1 MTSDD
6 VARDSGQAMTWHR
19 LQTGAGRILLKVC
32 RLIGCGKVREAKMQV
47 PFVTTVSFADRDGTA
62 IHLQY
67 GVSAGNEREARS
79 ELERRLINQ
88 ELFNYSILEIRR
100 ATSTE
105 AASLDLPAGS
115 IKLLN

>member
-1 MTSDD
+1 MTLSADTD
-6 VARDSGQAMTWHR
+6 RRWPGIAAKPAT
-19 LQTGAGRILLKVC
+19 GRILLKFC
-32 RLIGCGKVREAKMQV
+32 RFDAVQYKKEAKMQV

-62 IHLQY
+62 VHLQY

-105 AASLDLPAGS
+105 AASLDLPAGT

>member
-1 MTSDD
+1 M
-6 VARDSGQAMTWHR
+6 R
-19 LQTGAGRILLKVC
+19 KV
-32 RLIGCGKVREAKMQV
+32 RREAKMQV

-105 AASLDLPAGS
+105 AASLDLPAGT

>member
-1 MTSDD
+1 MCKYEK
-6 VARDSGQAMTWHR
+6 DSENA
-19 LQTGAGRILLKVC
+19 GA
-32 RLIGCGKVREAKMQV
+32 VRNA
-47 PFVTTVSFADRDGTA
+47 PSSFADRDGTA
-62 IHLQY
+62 VHLQY

-105 AASLDLPAGS
+105 AASLDLPAGT
-115 IKLLN
+115 IRLLN

>member
-1 MTSDD
+1 
-6 VARDSGQAMTWHR
+6 
-19 LQTGAGRILLKVC
+19 
-32 RLIGCGKVREAKMQV
+32 MQV

-100 ATSTE
+100 ATSSE
-105 AASLDLPAGS
+105 AASLDLPAGT
-115 IKLLN
+115 IRLLNQSSRHHPRRRMIQQSPAFTGCSAFAEHDKS

>member
-1 MTSDD
+1 LSAETDRRWLGI
-6 VARDSGQAMTWHR
+6 AAKPA
-19 LQTGAGRILLKVC
+19 AGRILLKFC
-32 RLIGCGKVREAKMQV
+32 RLIGSGKVRREAKMQV
-47 PFVTTVSFADRDGTA
+47 PFVTTVSFADHDGTA

-105 AASLDLPAGS
+105 AASLDLPAGT

>member
-1 MTSDD
+1 
-6 VARDSGQAMTWHR
+6 
-19 LQTGAGRILLKVC
+19 
-32 RLIGCGKVREAKMQV
+32 MQV
-47 PFVTTVSFADRDGTA
+47 PFLTTVSFADRDGTA

-105 AASLDLPAGS
+105 AASLDLPAGT
-115 IKLLN
+115 IKLWN